1 MAISNYS
8 ELQTAITNWVK
19 RSDLSSHLA
28 DFITLGEARIAREI
42 KAQVMEQRTTASL
55 STSSS
60 YVNLPSDFLE
70 HRSLWISANPKKK
83 LEYLSPEAFF
93 ERYTTDQTGKP
104 EAFTIIGDEVRFG
117 PSPDSDYTVE
127 LWYFKKPA
135 ALSSALNSLFTN
147 NPDLYLYA
155 ALTATQPFLKDDKR
169 IEVWEALYKQ
179 IRDQVNIS
187 EERKRY
193 PTGMRVVNG

>member
-1 MAISNYS
+1 LLLTPISNW
-8 ELQTAITNWVK
+8 TK
-19 RSDLSSHLA
+19 RADLSAYTA
-28 DFITLGEARIAREI
+28 DFITIGEARIAREVR
-42 KAQVMEQRTTASL
+42 AQIMEQRTTASV
-55 STSSS
+55 STSTP
-60 YVNLPSDFLE
+60 YINLPSDYLE

-83 LEYLSPEAFF
+83 LEYLPPDAFF

-104 EAFTIIGDEVRFG
+104 EAFTIIGDEIRFG
-117 PSPDSDYTVE
+117 DSPDSAYTVE

-135 ALSSALNSLFTN
+135 ALSSAVNTLFTG

-179 IRDQVNIS
+179 VRDQVNDT
-187 EERKRY
+187 ERTKRY
-193 PTGMRVVNG
+193 PTGLRVING